1 MNYLIADFIIRI
13 KNSALSK
20 RKEVALPFSNINKE
34 IGKVLVKEGF
44 LESIKEEDAKGK
56 KSLTAVIRYESR
68 IPVLTDVDVI
78 SKPSLRVYLP
88 AKRILGNRKKRQK
101 KSGCFNQS
109 RRDDGN
115 GSQQERI
122 GRRDSLRHLEF
133 IIICQK

>member
-44 LESIKEEDAKGK
+44 LESVKEQSEKGK
-56 KSLTAVIRYESR
+56 KSLTAVIKYERR
-68 IPVLTDVDVI
+68 IPILTDVDVI

-88 AKRILGNRKKRQK
+88 AKRILEIGKRGRKKVIVSTNQGVMTAMEANK
-101 KSGCFNQS
+101 KGLGGEILFA
-109 RRDDGN
+109 
-115 GSQQERI
+115 I
-122 GRRDSLRHLEF
+122 W
-133 IIICQK
+133 